1 MSRGSFICDH
11 SYPENKVFKID
22 NKELTY
28 MKEELIS
35 VVVPI
40 YNVEKYLRLCLDSL
54 LMQTY
59 TNFEVLMI
67 NDGSSDGSSNICKEY
82 LTKDRRFQYFE
93 KENGGSSDTRNY
105 GVEHSKGEYITF
117 VDSDDWLKETFLA
130 DLYEAITRTGADIAL
145 STYVKYDDFQSVYNI
160 PIIGEYYERIWMSDE
175 FIRELPKLEME
186 DNSYSNPWAK
196 LFKKELFRTIR
207 FPKGKLIEDTRTNIK
222 LFLESSSL
230 VYINKCLYFYR
241 IRGGSVMQTITEK
254 LLEDVLDTLV
264 ERLCLVTMKGLYSN
278 IYKETLLGSL
288 EFRSYQAY
296 TCGLEDTEIYRRYQE
311 MIYLIKKMDEK

>member
-1 MSRGSFICDH
+1 
-11 SYPENKVFKID
+11 
-22 NKELTY
+22 

-54 LMQTY
+54 LVQTY

-160 PIIGEYYERIWMSDE
+160 PIIGEYYERIWTSDE
-175 FIRELPKLEME
+175 WIRELPKLEME

-264 ERLCLVTMKGLYSN
+264 ERLCLVTIKGLYSD
-278 IYKETLLGSL
+278 IYKNALLESL
-288 EFRSYQAY
+288 KFRSYQAY
-296 TCGLEDTEIYRRYQE
+296 TCGLENTEIYRRYQE
-311 MIYLIKKMDEK
+311 MLYLIEKMDEE

>member
-1 MSRGSFICDH
+1 
-11 SYPENKVFKID
+11 
-22 NKELTY
+22 

-67 NDGSSDGSSNICKEY
+67 NDGSPDDSANICKEY
-82 LTKDRRFQYFE
+82 LAKDRRFQYFE
-93 KENGGSSDTRNY
+93 KENSGPSDTRNY
-105 GVEHSKGEYITF
+105 GIDHSKGEYITF
-117 VDSDDWLKETFLA
+117 VDSDDWLKESFLA

-145 STYVKYDDFQSVYNI
+145 STYIKYDDLQSVYNI

-175 FIRELPKLEME
+175 FIRELPKLEMK

-196 LFKKELFRTIR
+196 LFKRELFRTIR

-222 LFLESSSL
+222 LFLESSRL

-241 IRGGSVMQTITEK
+241 IRGGSVIQTITEK

-264 ERLCLVTMKGLYSN
+264 ERLCLVTIKGLYSD
-278 IYKETLLGSL
+278 IYRDSLLESL
-288 EFRSYQAY
+288 KFRSYQAY
-296 TCGLEDTEIYRRYQE
+296 TCDMKDTEIYRRYQE
-311 MIYLIKKMDEK
+311 MIYLIEKMDEE

>member
-1 MSRGSFICDH
+1 
-11 SYPENKVFKID
+11 
-22 NKELTY
+22 
-28 MKEELIS
+28 MKDQLIS

-54 LMQTY
+54 LLQTY

-67 NDGSSDGSSNICKEY
+67 NDGSSDGSSNICKDY
-82 LTKDRRFQYFE
+82 LTKDKRFHYFE
-93 KENGGSSDTRNY
+93 KENGGPSDTRNY
-105 GVEHSKGEYITF
+105 GIEHSKGEYITF

-130 DLYEAITRTGADIAL
+130 DLYEAIESTGADIAL
-145 STYVKYDDFQSVYNI
+145 STYIKYDDLQSVYNI

-175 FIRELPKLEME
+175 FIRELPKLEVK

-222 LFLESSSL
+222 LFLESSKL

-241 IRGGSVMQTITEK
+241 IRGGSVIQTITEK
-254 LLEDVLDTLV
+254 LLEDVLDTLI
-264 ERLCLVTMKGLYSN
+264 ERLSLVTMKGLYSN

-288 EFRSYQAY
+288 KYRSYQAH

-311 MIYLIKKMDEK
+311 MIYLIEKMDDK

>member
-1 MSRGSFICDH
+1 
-11 SYPENKVFKID
+11 
-22 NKELTY
+22 

-67 NDGSSDGSSNICKEY
+67 NDGSPDDSANICKEY
-82 LTKDRRFQYFE
+82 LAKDRRFQYFE
-93 KENGGSSDTRNY
+93 KENSGPSDTRNY
-105 GVEHSKGEYITF
+105 GIEHSKGEYITF

-145 STYVKYDDFQSVYNI
+145 STYIKYDDLQSVYNI

-175 FIRELPKLEME
+175 FIRELPKLEMR

-196 LFKKELFRTIR
+196 LFKRELFRTIR

-222 LFLESSSL
+222 LFLESSRL

-241 IRGGSVMQTITEK
+241 IRGGSVIQTITEK

-264 ERLCLVTMKGLYSN
+264 ERLCLVTIKGLYSD
-278 IYKETLLGSL
+278 IYRDSLLESL
-288 EFRSYQAY
+288 KFRSYQAY
-296 TCGLEDTEIYRRYQE
+296 TCDMKDTEIYRRYQE
-311 MIYLIKKMDEK
+311 MIYLIEKMDEE

>member
-1 MSRGSFICDH
+1 
-11 SYPENKVFKID
+11 
-22 NKELTY
+22 

-67 NDGSSDGSSNICKEY
+67 NDGSPDDSANICKEY
-82 LTKDRRFQYFE
+82 LAKDRRFQYFE
-93 KENGGSSDTRNY
+93 KENSGPSDTRNY
-105 GVEHSKGEYITF
+105 GIEHSKGEYITF

-145 STYVKYDDFQSVYNI
+145 STYIKYDDLQSVYNI

-175 FIRELPKLEME
+175 FIRELPKLEMK

-196 LFKKELFRTIR
+196 LFKRELFRTIR

-222 LFLESSSL
+222 LFLESSRL

-241 IRGGSVMQTITEK
+241 IRGGSVIQTITEK

-264 ERLCLVTMKGLYSN
+264 ERLCLVTIKGLYSD
-278 IYKETLLGSL
+278 IYRDSLLESL
-288 EFRSYQAY
+288 KFRSYQAY

-311 MIYLIKKMDEK
+311 MIYLIEKMDEE

>member
-1 MSRGSFICDH
+1 
-11 SYPENKVFKID
+11 
-22 NKELTY
+22 

-67 NDGSSDGSSNICKEY
+67 NDGSPDDSANICKEY
-82 LTKDRRFQYFE
+82 LAKDRRFQYFE
-93 KENGGSSDTRNY
+93 KENSGPSDTRNY
-105 GVEHSKGEYITF
+105 GIEHSKGEYITF
-117 VDSDDWLKETFLA
+117 VDSDDWLKESFLA

-145 STYVKYDDFQSVYNI
+145 STYIKYDDLQSVYNI

-175 FIRELPKLEME
+175 FIRELPKLEMK

-196 LFKKELFRTIR
+196 LFKRELFRTIR

-222 LFLESSSL
+222 LFLESSRL

-241 IRGGSVMQTITEK
+241 IRGGSVIQTITEK

-264 ERLCLVTMKGLYSN
+264 ERLCLVTIKGLYSD
-278 IYKETLLGSL
+278 IYRDSLLESL
-288 EFRSYQAY
+288 KFRSYQAY
-296 TCGLEDTEIYRRYQE
+296 TCDMKDTEIYRRYQE
-311 MIYLIKKMDEK
+311 MIYLIEKMDEE

>member
-1 MSRGSFICDH
+1 
-11 SYPENKVFKID
+11 
-22 NKELTY
+22 

-54 LMQTY
+54 LVQTY

-67 NDGSSDGSSNICKEY
+67 NDGSLDDSANICKEY

-145 STYVKYDDFQSVYNI
+145 STYVKYDDSQSVYNI

-196 LFKKELFRTIR
+196 LFKRELFRTIR

-222 LFLESSSL
+222 LFLESSRL

-241 IRGGSVMQTITEK
+241 IRGGSVIQTITEK
-254 LLEDVLDTLV
+254 LLEDVLDTLI
-264 ERLCLVTMKGLYSN
+264 ERLSLVTMKGLYSN
-278 IYKETLLGSL
+278 IYKETLLESL
-288 EFRSYQAY
+288 GFRSYQAY
-296 TCGLEDTEIYRRYQE
+296 TCGLENTEIYRRYQE
-311 MIYLIKKMDEK
+311 MIYLIEKMDEK

>member
-1 MSRGSFICDH
+1 
-11 SYPENKVFKID
+11 
-22 NKELTY
+22 

-67 NDGSSDGSSNICKEY
+67 NDGSPDDSANICKEY
-82 LTKDRRFQYFE
+82 LAKDRRFQYFE
-93 KENGGSSDTRNY
+93 KENSGPSDTRNY
-105 GVEHSKGEYITF
+105 GIEHSKGEYITF

-145 STYVKYDDFQSVYNI
+145 STYIKYDDLQSVYNI

-175 FIRELPKLEME
+175 FIRELPKLEMK

-196 LFKKELFRTIR
+196 LFKRELFRTIR

-222 LFLESSSL
+222 LFLESSRL

-241 IRGGSVMQTITEK
+241 IRGGAVIQTITEK

-264 ERLCLVTMKGLYSN
+264 ERLCLVTMKGLYSD
-278 IYKETLLGSL
+278 IYRDSLLESL
-288 EFRSYQAY
+288 KFRSYQAY
-296 TCGLEDTEIYRRYQE
+296 TCDMKDTEIYRRYQE
-311 MIYLIKKMDEK
+311 MIYLIEKMDEE

>member
-1 MSRGSFICDH
+1 
-11 SYPENKVFKID
+11 
-22 NKELTY
+22 

-67 NDGSSDGSSNICKEY
+67 NDGSPDDSANICKEY
-82 LTKDRRFQYFE
+82 LAKDRRFQYFE
-93 KENGGSSDTRNY
+93 KENSGPSDTRNY
-105 GVEHSKGEYITF
+105 GIEYSKGEYITF

-145 STYVKYDDFQSVYNI
+145 STYIKYDDLQSVYNI

-175 FIRELPKLEME
+175 FIRELPKLEMK

-196 LFKKELFRTIR
+196 LFKRELFRTIR

-222 LFLESSSL
+222 LFLESSRL

-241 IRGGSVMQTITEK
+241 IRGGSVIQTITEK

-264 ERLCLVTMKGLYSN
+264 ERLCLVTIKGLYSD
-278 IYKETLLGSL
+278 IYRDSLLESL
-288 EFRSYQAY
+288 KFRSYQAY

-311 MIYLIKKMDEK
+311 MIYLIEKMDEE

>member
-1 MSRGSFICDH
+1 
-11 SYPENKVFKID
+11 
-22 NKELTY
+22 
-28 MKEELIS
+28 MKDQLIS

-54 LMQTY
+54 LLQTY

-67 NDGSSDGSSNICKEY
+67 NDGSSDGSANICKDY
-82 LTKDRRFQYFE
+82 LTKDKRFHYFE
-93 KENGGSSDTRNY
+93 KENGGPSDTRNY
-105 GVEHSKGEYITF
+105 GIEHSKGEYITF

-130 DLYEAITRTGADIAL
+130 DLYEAIESTGADIAL
-145 STYVKYDDFQSVYNI
+145 STYIKYDDLQSVYNI

-175 FIRELPKLEME
+175 FIRELPKLEVK

-222 LFLESSSL
+222 LFLESSKL

-241 IRGGSVMQTITEK
+241 IRGGSVIQTITEK
-254 LLEDVLDTLV
+254 LLEDVLDTLI
-264 ERLCLVTMKGLYSN
+264 ERLSLVTMKGLYSN
-278 IYKETLLGSL
+278 IYKETLLESL
-288 EFRSYQAY
+288 GFRSYQAY
-296 TCGLEDTEIYRRYQE
+296 TCGLENTEIYRRYQE
-311 MIYLIKKMDEK
+311 MIYLIEKMDEK

>member
-1 MSRGSFICDH
+1 
-11 SYPENKVFKID
+11 
-22 NKELTY
+22 

-54 LMQTY
+54 LVQTY

-67 NDGSSDGSSNICKEY
+67 NDGSPDDSANICKEY

-93 KENGGSSDTRNY
+93 KENGGPSDTRNY
-105 GVEHSKGEYITF
+105 GIEHSKGEYITF

-145 STYVKYDDFQSVYNI
+145 STYVKYDDSQSVYNI

-175 FIRELPKLEME
+175 FIIELPKLEME

-196 LFKKELFRTIR
+196 LFKRELFRTIR

-222 LFLESSSL
+222 LFLESSKL

-241 IRGGSVMQTITEK
+241 IRGGSVIQTITEK

-264 ERLCLVTMKGLYSN
+264 ERLSLVTMKGLYSN
-278 IYKETLLGSL
+278 IYKETLLESL
-288 EFRSYQAY
+288 GFRSYQAY
-296 TCGLEDTEIYRRYQE
+296 TCGLENTEIYRRYQE
-311 MIYLIKKMDEK
+311 MIYLIEKMDEK

>member
-1 MSRGSFICDH
+1 
-11 SYPENKVFKID
+11 
-22 NKELTY
+22 

-67 NDGSSDGSSNICKEY
+67 NDGSPDDSANICKEY
-82 LTKDRRFQYFE
+82 LAKDRRFQYFE
-93 KENGGSSDTRNY
+93 KENGGLSDARNY
-105 GVEHSKGEYITF
+105 GIECSKGEYITF

-145 STYVKYDDFQSVYNI
+145 STYIIYDDFQSVYNI
-160 PIIGEYYERIWMSDE
+160 PVIGEYYERIWMSDE
-175 FIRELPKLEME
+175 FIRELPQLEMK
-186 DNSYSNPWAK
+186 DNSYSTSWAK
-196 LFKKELFRTIR
+196 LFKKELFCTIR

-222 LFLESSSL
+222 LFLESSRL

-241 IRGGSVMQTITEK
+241 IRGGSIIQTITEK
-254 LLEDVLDTLV
+254 LLKDVLDTLI
-264 ERLCLVTMKGLYSN
+264 ERLSLVTMKGLYSN
-278 IYKETLLGSL
+278 IYKETLLESL
-288 EFRSYQAY
+288 KYRSYQALIS
-296 TCGLEDTEIYRRYQE
+296 GLEDTEIYRRYQE
-311 MIYLIKKMDEK
+311 MIYLIEKMDDK

>member
-1 MSRGSFICDH
+1 
-11 SYPENKVFKID
+11 
-22 NKELTY
+22 

-67 NDGSSDGSSNICKEY
+67 NDGSPDDSANICKEY
-82 LTKDRRFQYFE
+82 LAKDRRFQYFE
-93 KENGGSSDTRNY
+93 KENSGPSDTRNY
-105 GVEHSKGEYITF
+105 GIEHSKGEYITF
-117 VDSDDWLKETFLA
+117 VDSHDWLKETFLA

-145 STYVKYDDFQSVYNI
+145 STYIKYDDLQSVYNI

-175 FIRELPKLEME
+175 FIRELPKLEMK

-196 LFKKELFRTIR
+196 LFKRELFRTIR

-222 LFLESSSL
+222 LFLESSRL

-241 IRGGSVMQTITEK
+241 IRGGSVIQTITEK

-264 ERLCLVTMKGLYSN
+264 ERLCLVTIKGLYSD
-278 IYKETLLGSL
+278 IYRDSLLESL
-288 EFRSYQAY
+288 KFRSYQAY

-311 MIYLIKKMDEK
+311 MIYLIEKMDEE

>member
-1 MSRGSFICDH
+1 
-11 SYPENKVFKID
+11 
-22 NKELTY
+22 

-54 LMQTY
+54 LVQTY

-160 PIIGEYYERIWMSDE
+160 PIIGEYY
-175 FIRELPKLEME
+175 
-186 DNSYSNPWAK
+186 
-196 LFKKELFRTIR
+196 
-207 FPKGKLIEDTRTNIK
+207 
-222 LFLESSSL
+222 
-230 VYINKCLYFYR
+230 
-241 IRGGSVMQTITEK
+241 
-254 LLEDVLDTLV
+254 
-264 ERLCLVTMKGLYSN
+264 
-278 IYKETLLGSL
+278 
-288 EFRSYQAY
+288 
-296 TCGLEDTEIYRRYQE
+296 
-311 MIYLIKKMDEK
+311 

>member
-1 MSRGSFICDH
+1 
-11 SYPENKVFKID
+11 
-22 NKELTY
+22 

-67 NDGSSDGSSNICKEY
+67 NDGSPDDSANICKEY
-82 LTKDRRFQYFE
+82 LAKDRRFQYFE
-93 KENGGSSDTRNY
+93 KENSGPSDTRNY
-105 GVEHSKGEYITF
+105 GIEHSKGEYITF

-145 STYVKYDDFQSVYNI
+145 STYIKYDDLQSVYNI

-175 FIRELPKLEME
+175 FIRELPKLEMK

-196 LFKKELFRTIR
+196 LFKRELFRTIR

-222 LFLESSSL
+222 LFLESSRL

-241 IRGGSVMQTITEK
+241 IRGGSVIQTITEK

-264 ERLCLVTMKGLYSN
+264 ERLCLVTMKGLYSD
-278 IYKETLLGSL
+278 IYRDSLLESL
-288 EFRSYQAY
+288 KFRSYQAY
-296 TCGLEDTEIYRRYQE
+296 TCDMKDTEIYRRYQE
-311 MIYLIKKMDEK
+311 MIYLIEKMDEE

>member
-1 MSRGSFICDH
+1 
-11 SYPENKVFKID
+11 
-22 NKELTY
+22 

-93 KENGGSSDTRNY
+93 KENGGLSDARNY
-105 GVEHSKGEYITF
+105 GIEHSKGEYITF

-145 STYVKYDDFQSVYNI
+145 STYIKYDDLQSVYNI

-175 FIRELPKLEME
+175 FIRELPKLEMK

-196 LFKKELFRTIR
+196 LFKRELFRTIR

-222 LFLESSSL
+222 LFLESSRL

-241 IRGGSVMQTITEK
+241 IRGGSVIQTITEK

-264 ERLCLVTMKGLYSN
+264 ERLCLVTIKGLYSD
-278 IYKETLLGSL
+278 IYRDSLLESL
-288 EFRSYQAY
+288 KFRSYQAY
-296 TCGLEDTEIYRRYQE
+296 TCDMKDTEIYRRYQE
-311 MIYLIKKMDEK
+311 MIYLIEKMDEE

>member
-1 MSRGSFICDH
+1 
-11 SYPENKVFKID
+11 
-22 NKELTY
+22 

-67 NDGSSDGSSNICKEY
+67 NDGSPDDSANICKEY
-82 LTKDRRFQYFE
+82 LAKDRRFQYFE
-93 KENGGSSDTRNY
+93 KENSGPSDTRNY
-105 GVEHSKGEYITF
+105 GIEHSKGEYITF

-130 DLYEAITRTGADIAL
+130 DLYEAIARTGADIAL
-145 STYVKYDDFQSVYNI
+145 STYIKYDDLQSVYNI

-175 FIRELPKLEME
+175 FIRELPKLEMK

-196 LFKKELFRTIR
+196 LFKRELFRTIR

-222 LFLESSSL
+222 LFLESSRL

-241 IRGGSVMQTITEK
+241 IRGGSVIQTITEK

-264 ERLCLVTMKGLYSN
+264 ERLCLVTIKGLYSD
-278 IYKETLLGSL
+278 IYRDSLLESL
-288 EFRSYQAY
+288 KFRSYQAY

-311 MIYLIKKMDEK
+311 MIYLIEKMDEE

>member
-1 MSRGSFICDH
+1 
-11 SYPENKVFKID
+11 
-22 NKELTY
+22 

-54 LMQTY
+54 LVQTY

-93 KENGGSSDTRNY
+93 KENGGSSDARNY

-175 FIRELPKLEME
+175 WIRELPKLEME

-264 ERLCLVTMKGLYSN
+264 ERLCLVTIKGLYSD
-278 IYKETLLGSL
+278 IYKNALLESL
-288 EFRSYQAY
+288 KFRSYQAY
-296 TCGLEDTEIYRRYQE
+296 TCGLENTEIYRRYQE
-311 MIYLIKKMDEK
+311 MIYLIEKMDEE

>member
-1 MSRGSFICDH
+1 
-11 SYPENKVFKID
+11 
-22 NKELTY
+22 
-28 MKEELIS
+28 MKDQLIS

-54 LMQTY
+54 LLQTY

-67 NDGSSDGSSNICKEY
+67 NDGSSDGSSNICKDY
-82 LTKDRRFQYFE
+82 LTKDKRFHYFE
-93 KENGGSSDTRNY
+93 KENGGPSDT
-105 GVEHSKGEYITF
+105 KGEYITF

-130 DLYEAITRTGADIAL
+130 DLYEAIESTGADIAL
-145 STYVKYDDFQSVYNI
+145 STYIKYDDLQSVYNI

-175 FIRELPKLEME
+175 FIRELPKLEVK

-222 LFLESSSL
+222 LFLESSKL

-241 IRGGSVMQTITEK
+241 IRGGSVIQTITEK
-254 LLEDVLDTLV
+254 LLEDVLDTLI
-264 ERLCLVTMKGLYSN
+264 ERLSLVTMKGLYSN

-288 EFRSYQAY
+288 KYRSYQAH

-311 MIYLIKKMDEK
+311 MIYLIEKMDDK

>member
-1 MSRGSFICDH
+1 
-11 SYPENKVFKID
+11 
-22 NKELTY
+22 

-67 NDGSSDGSSNICKEY
+67 NDGSPDDSANICKEY
-82 LTKDRRFQYFE
+82 LAKDRRFQYFE
-93 KENGGSSDTRNY
+93 KENSGPSDTRNY
-105 GVEHSKGEYITF
+105 GIEHSKGEYITF

-145 STYVKYDDFQSVYNI
+145 STYIKYDDLQSVYNI

-175 FIRELPKLEME
+175 FIRELPKLEMK

-196 LFKKELFRTIR
+196 LFKRELFRTIR

-222 LFLESSSL
+222 LFLESSRL

-241 IRGGSVMQTITEK
+241 IRGGSVIQTITEK

-264 ERLCLVTMKGLYSN
+264 ERLCLVTIKGLYSD
-278 IYKETLLGSL
+278 IYRDSLLESL
-288 EFRSYQAY
+288 KFRSYQAY
-296 TCGLEDTEIYRRYQE
+296 TCDMKDTEIYRRYQAL
-311 MIYLIKKMDEK
+311 IYLIEKMDEE

>member
-1 MSRGSFICDH
+1 
-11 SYPENKVFKID
+11 
-22 NKELTY
+22 

-67 NDGSSDGSSNICKEY
+67 NDGSPDDSANICKEY
-82 LTKDRRFQYFE
+82 LAKDRRFQYFE
-93 KENGGSSDTRNY
+93 KENSGPSDTRNY
-105 GVEHSKGEYITF
+105 GIEHSKGEYITF

-145 STYVKYDDFQSVYNI
+145 STYIKYDDLQSVYNI

-175 FIRELPKLEME
+175 FIRELPKLEMK

-196 LFKKELFRTIR
+196 LFKRELFRTIR

-222 LFLESSSL
+222 LFLESSRL

-241 IRGGSVMQTITEK
+241 IRGGSVIQTITEK

-264 ERLCLVTMKGLYSN
+264 ERLCLVTIKGLYSD
-278 IYKETLLGSL
+278 IYRDSLLESL
-288 EFRSYQAY
+288 KFRSYQAY
-296 TCGLEDTEIYRRYQE
+296 TCDMKDTEIYRRYQE
-311 MIYLIKKMDEK
+311 MIYLIEKMNEE

>member
-1 MSRGSFICDH
+1 
-11 SYPENKVFKID
+11 
-22 NKELTY
+22 

-67 NDGSSDGSSNICKEY
+67 NDGSPDDSANICKEY
-82 LTKDRRFQYFE
+82 LAKDRRFQYFE
-93 KENGGSSDTRNY
+93 KENSGPSDTRNY
-105 GVEHSKGEYITF
+105 GIEHSKGEYITF

-145 STYVKYDDFQSVYNI
+145 STYIKYDDLQSIYNI

-175 FIRELPKLEME
+175 FIRELPKLEMK

-196 LFKKELFRTIR
+196 LFKRELFRTIR

-222 LFLESSSL
+222 LFLESSRL

-241 IRGGSVMQTITEK
+241 IRGGSVIQTITEK

-264 ERLCLVTMKGLYSN
+264 ERLCLVTIKGLYSD
-278 IYKETLLGSL
+278 IYRDSLLESL
-288 EFRSYQAY
+288 KFRSYQAY
-296 TCGLEDTEIYRRYQE
+296 TCDMKDTEIYRRYQE
-311 MIYLIKKMDEK
+311 MIYLIEKMDEE